1 MKYPKLKAIAHDKQY
16 IDTFGG
22 YNHNVRIAENEFF
35 DVVNMTADSYPLL
48 KTRKPHG
55 VFKEGY
61 ASGID
66 GMISKYELCYIADG
80 LFYMGD
86 EQVDLGLTSSE
97 KTLVSMGAYVIIFPD
112 KKYVNTADL
121 SDFGSIAA
129 TDTGNAALIVN
140 CKSDGTQIPNAN
152 LTISDT
158 QPETGGRGKYWLDTS
173 TTPHTM
179 LEYSTESG
187 EWFVTKGY
195 VKIISES
202 ITNALSTGDSV
213 TLAGFAGEGYDLNG
227 YQSIAAAGID
237 TTSTGAAVKRYV
249 VVPGTISEK
258 SISISTNF
266 SITRDA
272 PDMDFVIEANNRLW
286 GCKYGIVDGKL
297 INEIYASK
305 LGDFRNWRN
314 YAGISTDSY
323 AASVGTDGP
332 FTGAVN
338 FGGYPLFFKE
348 RCVHKVYGTMPS
360 NFQIQTDMINGVQ
373 QGCHNSLAIVNDV
386 LYYKSRSGVCAY
398 DGSLPAIISDKLG
411 DEAYGSAV
419 GGGIGSKYFITMK
432 QLGVSYDF
440 IYDTKKGIWHR
451 SQIPHSIVQYCAH
464 EDEMYFRTNPA
475 RDNFIGTTFK
485 QPKHNE
491 EEDESEF
498 EEKNVFWHAE
508 SGMMGLY
515 TEDKKYLVSLN
526 VRIKVNLGTRVRF
539 YVEYDS
545 SGHWEPICS
554 MVGRG
559 IQIINMPIIPRRC
572 DHFRIKIEG
581 LGDATLFSI
590 CKTIE
595 EGTEL

>member
-1 MKYPKLKAIAHDKQY
+1 MRYPKLNVIAHDKTY

-22 YNHNVRIAENEFF
+22 YNHNVRIAENEFY
-35 DVVNMTADSYPLL
+35 DVVNMTADAYPLL

-55 VFKEGY
+55 VFMEGGGY
-61 ASGID
+61 GVD
-66 GMISKYELCYIADG
+66 GMISKDELCYVSDG
-80 LFYMGD
+80 HFYMGNRY
-86 EQVDLGLTSSE
+86 VDLGLSSSE
-97 KTLVSMGAYVIIFPD
+97 KIMVSMGAYVIIFPD

-129 TDTGNAALIVN
+129 TATGNDALIVN
-140 CKSDGTQIPNAN
+140 CKSDGTQIPNAK

-202 ITNALSTGDSV
+202 ITDALSAGDSV

-227 YQSIAAAGID
+227 YQIIAAAGIGM
-237 TTSTGAAVKRYV
+237 TSTGPAVKRFV
-249 VVPGTISEK
+249 VVPGTISEN
-258 SISISTNF
+258 SISISTDF

-286 GCKYGIVDGKL
+286 GCKYGYVDGKL
-297 INEIYASK
+297 VNEIYASK

-348 RCVHKVYGTMPS
+348 RYVHKVYGYQPS
-360 NFQIQTDMINGVQ
+360 NFQIQTDTINGVQ
-373 QGCHNSLAIVNDV
+373 QGCHGSLAVVGEV
-386 LYYKSRSGVCAY
+386 LYYKSRGGVCAY
-398 DGSLPAIISDKLG
+398 DGSLPTIISDKLG
-411 DEAYGSAV
+411 DESYTSAV
-419 GGGIGSKYFITMK
+419 GGGIGSKYFLTMK

-440 IYDTKKGIWHR
+440 IYDVKKGIWHR
-451 SQIPHSIVQYCAH
+451 SQIPQSIVQYCAH
-464 EDEMYFRTNPA
+464 LDEMYFRTDPA
-475 RDNFIGTTFK
+475 TDNFIGTTFG
-485 QPKHNE
+485 QPASDSE
-491 EEDESEF
+491 SGLDEKS
-498 EEKNVFWHAE
+498 VFWHAE
-508 SGMMGLY
+508 SGMIGLY
-515 TEDKKYLVSLN
+515 TADKKYLVSLN
-526 VRIKVNLGTRVRF
+526 VRIKLENGTKVRF
-539 YVEYDS
+539 YIEYDS
-545 SGHWEPICS
+545 SGYWQPLNSLI
-554 MVGRG
+554 GRG
-559 IQIINMPIIPRRC
+559 IQIVNMPIIPRRC
-572 DHFRIKIEG
+572 DHFRIKMEG
-581 LGDATLFSI
+581 EGAATLFSI
-590 CKTIE
+590 CKTTE
-595 EGTEL
+595 EGTEI